1 MSAIALAAF
10 AGSHSAI
17 NPELYPGPSTLGEE
31 DAGSLF
37 GRDANFMAALT
48 KIRLVRR
55 RRTRVPA
62 RFPRSIAY
70 DSAISIEI
78 AARGIARMPGHLGKL
93 VWLKII
99 TR

>member
-31 DAGSLF
+31 DARSFF

-48 KIRLVRR
+48 KIRFMRR

-62 RFPRSIAY
+62 RFPRPIAY
-70 DSAISIEI
+70 
-78 AARGIARMPGHLGKL
+78 ARQFRS
-93 VWLKII
+93 
-99 TR
+99 R